1 MQNLK
6 KVFYVSII
14 LLLLA
19 GCAGRK
25 DEEPATDPSGST
37 LEAANGQTIE
47 PDQSESHNKQEES
60 KSDHEQG
67 NTSDQSIDYDNDSNV
82 SSKQDSEAL
91 AQYSSEQIEYA
102 RVWLQLGPNQ
112 EVDEL
117 NVRHISAGE
126 LINPN
131 DDTSARYPEDVI
143 QLSGSRSIDG
153 SVTYSGNG
161 DGTINVYNV
170 PLRWES
176 PADVDENFMQE
187 YTKDI
192 IEHTELVNVNL
203 GSNQEVIKLI
213 NVLNVS
219 G

>member
-47 PDQSESHNKQEES
+47 PVQSESHNKQEES

-67 NTSDQSIDYDNDSNV
+67 STSDQSIDHDNDSNV